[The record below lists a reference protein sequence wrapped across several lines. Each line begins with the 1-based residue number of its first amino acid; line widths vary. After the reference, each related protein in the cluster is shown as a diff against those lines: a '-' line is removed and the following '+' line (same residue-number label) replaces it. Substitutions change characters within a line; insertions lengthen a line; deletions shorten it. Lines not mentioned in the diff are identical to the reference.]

1 MTDSP
6 DVTTLMER
14 ARQGNAQAAADLLP
28 IVYEQLRASAAKG
41 MASERADHTL
51 QPTALVHEA
60 YLRLVGSAPVAWEG
74 RAHFYA
80 AAAEAMRRVLIDY
93 ARARKRTK
101 RGGDWQRVTLD
112 GLDPAEKATP
122 IEEIVS
128 VDQAIRRMEVRDPR
142 MAQIVRL
149 RFFAGLEVRDVA
161 QALGITDRTV
171 RRDWA
176 VARAWLYR
184 ALSEERGPD
193 DADPDAPP
201 GPRGSE

>member
-1 MTDSP
+1 MGDTP
-6 DVTTLMER
+6 DVTKLMER
-14 ARQGNAQAAADLLP
+14 AGGGDAQAAAELLP
-28 IVYEQLRASAAKG
+28 IVYEQLRASAAKR
-41 MASERADHTL
+41 MAAERANHTL

-60 YLRLVGSAPVAWEG
+60 YLRLVGDRQAAWEG

-93 ARARKRTK
+93 ARARNRSK

-112 GLDPAEKATP
+112 GLDPAEKSTP

-128 VDQAIRRMEVRDPR
+128 VDEAIRRMEERDPR
-142 MAQIVRL
+142 MAEIVRL
-149 RFFAGLEVRDVA
+149 RFFAGLDVRDVA

-184 ALSEERGPD
+184 ALSEGE
-193 DADPDAPP
+193 
-201 GPRGSE
+201 